1 MMDNPLAECELITFL
16 KIHAD
21 AELSGPENIRL
32 EEAYTR
38 FVEQVVELSERN
50 LSSVD
55 FLRYLTVTK
64 TSLEKMKLNFKPAV
78 HRMQSFFIDAA
89 IKYLNCEWEL
99 FMLKLKYPVICGS
112 HVPKY
117 KSPLYWSS
125 TPTDLIELL
134 SAMHAAGIVKKVDG
148 STAEMTVMV
157 QTFETLFNCRIKNPA
172 RCRNAAIN
180 RKIRLTRFLDF
191 LKGALI
197 NISQR

>member
-64 TSLEKMKLNFKPAV
+64 TSLEKMKLNFKPAI
-78 HRMQSFFIDAA
+78 HKMQLFFIDAE
-89 IKYLNCEWEL
+89 IKYL
-99 FMLKLKYPVICGS
+99 K
-112 HVPKY
+112 
-117 KSPLYWSS
+117 
-125 TPTDLIELL
+125 
-134 SAMHAAGIVKKVDG
+134 
-148 STAEMTVMV
+148 
-157 QTFETLFNCRIKNPA
+157 
-172 RCRNAAIN
+172 
-180 RKIRLTRFLDF
+180 
-191 LKGALI
+191 
-197 NISQR
+197 